1 MRGLVRGTAWLGGA
15 QAARLALQSATFVL
29 VARALGASGFGAF
42 AAALAIASVLSP
54 FGACG
59 AGNLLVMHVAR
70 ERDSFPRH
78 FGAALLTIPV
88 AGLPLVAL
96 ATGAGALILPVPV
109 VLVALVAVAEL
120 VFARLA
126 ELSAQAFQG
135 LERPRPFALL
145 QLVPAVFRLGAAVVF
160 VAAGSS
166 SPTEW
171 AVAYLAG
178 SALGALIALAVVV
191 RLVGAPMFTPGAVA
205 RFLRDGAW
213 FALAQ
218 SSANVYTDIDK
229 TLLARLGSLSAAG
242 VYSVAYRATAMAF
255 TPVTGLL
262 AASYARFFR
271 RGAEGIRGSRR
282 FAAELLP
289 AACLYGAAAGA
300 VLFLAAPVLPHV
312 LGSDYADATD
322 ALRWLA
328 LLPLLQAVY
337 YLAGD
342 ALTGAGHQRAR
353 TSLQAVAAAL
363 NVLLCLWLV
372 PAYSWRGAA
381 LATLLSLAL
390 LATALWTAVAIVSTR
405 RERHGDTSPRLA
417 GVQA

>member
-1 MRGLVRGTAWLGGA
+1 VRGLGRGTAWLGGA
-15 QAARLALQSATFVL
+15 QALRLAFQSATFVL

-42 AAALAIASVLSP
+42 AAALALTSVLAP

-70 ERDSFPRH
+70 ERDSFSRH

-88 AGLPLVAL
+88 AGLPLAAL
-96 ATGAGALILPVPV
+96 AVGAGALILPVPV
-109 VLVALVAVAEL
+109 ALVVLVALAEL
-120 VFARLA
+120 IFARLA

-145 QLVPAVFRLGAAVVF
+145 QLVPAVFRLAAALAF
-160 VAAGSS
+160 AVAGLQAPVAWG
-166 SPTEW
+166 
-171 AVAYLAG
+171 VAYLAG
-178 SALGALIALAVVV
+178 SATAAALCLVVV
-191 RLVGAPMFTPGAVA
+191 TRIAGRPRGHEG
-205 RFLRDGAW
+205 LRTMLREGSW

-229 TLLARLGSLSAAG
+229 TLLARLGSLPAAG
-242 VYSVAYRATAMAF
+242 VYAVAYRATAMAF
-255 TPVTGLL
+255 TPVAGLL

-271 RGAEGIRGSRR
+271 RGAAGIRGSRR
-282 FAAELLP
+282 LAVELLP

-300 VLFLAAPVLPHV
+300 VLFLAAPVLPYV
-312 LGSDYADATD
+312 LGSDYAEATS

-328 LLPLLQAVY
+328 LLPLVQGVY

-342 ALTGAGHQRAR
+342 ALTGAGHQRVR
-353 TSLQAVAAAL
+353 TGIQLGAAAL
-363 NVLLCLWLV
+363 NALLCLWLV
-372 PAYSWRGAA
+372 PAYSWHGAA
-381 LATLLSLAL
+381 WATLISLGLLAL
-390 LATALWTAVAIVSTR
+390 ALWVAVAVVSTR
-405 RERHGDTSPRLA
+405 RERHGDASPRLA